1 MRWLRYFGYGLG
13 AIFVTGCIA
22 FLIGAW
28 IYRDVPAEVLEAKYA
43 NAASRFITATKAA
56 AHPSS

>member
-13 AIFVTGCIA
+13 AIFLTGCIA
-22 FLIGAW
+22 FLIAAW
-28 IYRDVPAEVLEAKYA
+28 IYRDSSTWTESA
-43 NAASRFITATKAA
+43 FITATKAA